1 MPGFSDLWT
10 WGLTNMHQLLEKEEA
25 ALRRRA
31 LFRLLRRFDFDAPE
45 FKGEAISDPVP
56 ASVSAAERI
65 IQALCRASLRCRAAI
80 TAIAVVASLTTASS
94 AKPNPATTPSAVVY
108 ASHRLASPDIKTHNA

>member
-10 WGLTNMHQLLEKEEA
+10 WGLINMHQLLEKEEA

-56 ASVSAAERI
+56 ASVSAAEY
-65 IQALCRASLRCRAAI
+65 Q
-80 TAIAVVASLTTASS
+80 
-94 AKPNPATTPSAVVY
+94 P
-108 ASHRLASPDIKTHNA
+108 ASPPCSYPHKGTVPGEGAAATAVAGPASWRPTAPAPGRETGSPPAGP